1 METLQDAV
9 RTILTQP
16 SPQALVAVQGMLLV
30 RSDGEAAIAP
40 ALELAGRFFEYLSEL
55 QSKLT
60 ARQYSELASRLDIG
74 AVGTVALDNILFAQ
88 EEHRWPSLLLGALGE
103 GLMVAA
109 SRQYIKGW
117 EVELR
122 AVHARATWYLAESL
136 WRAAREMQPDLPAEE
151 RWQAIHSLLAP
162 VYEDQISPSAQSL
175 LLGHIYQVLLAIYL
189 LRLDA

>member
-1 METLQDAV
+1 MQDAV

-16 SPQALVAVQGMLLV
+16 SPQSLVAIQGMLLA
-30 RSDGEAAIAP
+30 RSEETAVAP

-117 EVELR
+117 ETELR
-122 AVHARATWYLAESL
+122 AVHARAAWYLAEAL
-136 WRAAREMQPDLPAEE
+136 WRTSREMQPDLSAGE
-151 RWQAIHSLLAP
+151 RWQAIQSLLAP
-162 VYEDQISPSAQSL
+162 VYEDRLPPSAQSL
-175 LLGHIYQVLLAIYL
+175 LLGYIYQVLLAVYL
-189 LRLDA
+189 IRLGV